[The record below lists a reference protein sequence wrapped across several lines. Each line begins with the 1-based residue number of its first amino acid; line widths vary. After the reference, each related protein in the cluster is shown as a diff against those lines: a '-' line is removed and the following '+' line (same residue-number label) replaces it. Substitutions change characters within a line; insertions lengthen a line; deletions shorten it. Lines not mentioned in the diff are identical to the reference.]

1 MKKHLP
7 NILTS
12 LNLLSGWVAL
22 YFTFNEQF
30 LIAVL
35 LIVIASVFDFLDGF
49 VAKILKVQS
58 ELGAQLDSF
67 ADLVTFG
74 IAPAAITYKI
84 SSAQFNFSHD
94 NMNIILFI
102 FIGLIPV
109 FAALRLA
116 KFNTEKPDSSH
127 FVGLPSPAFAL
138 IVAASAT
145 NYLYYYDW
153 FSTFSNHQ
161 FIFPI
166 LMIAF
171 GYLMVTKLN
180 FISFKFESFDFSSN
194 KFRYGLFISSIIVTL
209 LLIILGETV
218 LISVFVLLLYIIF
231 SLIYNLRA

>member
-22 YFTFNEQF
+22 YFTFDEQF
-30 LIAVL
+30 FIAVILILIA
-35 LIVIASVFDFLDGF
+35 SFFDFLDGF
-49 VAKILKVQS
+49 IAKLLNVQS
-58 ELGAQLDSF
+58 EFGAQLDSF

-74 IAPAAITYKI
+74 LAPAAIVYKV
-84 SSAQFNFSHD
+84 SSIQAHFPHDYMSIIFFSS
-94 NMNIILFI
+94 
-102 FIGLIPV
+102 IGLIPV

-116 KFNTEKPDSSH
+116 KFNTELSNSSY
-127 FVGLPSPAFAL
+127 FIGLPSPGFAL
-138 IVAASAT
+138 IVAASST
-145 NYLYYYDW
+145 TYLYYIDW

-171 GYLMVTKLN
+171 GFLMVTKLN

-194 KFRYGLFISSIIVTL
+194 KLRYGLFISSIIVAV
-209 LLIILGETV
+209 LLILLGKAI
-218 LISVFVLLLYIIF
+218 LISVVVLLLYIMF
-231 SLIYNLRA
+231 SLIFNLRV